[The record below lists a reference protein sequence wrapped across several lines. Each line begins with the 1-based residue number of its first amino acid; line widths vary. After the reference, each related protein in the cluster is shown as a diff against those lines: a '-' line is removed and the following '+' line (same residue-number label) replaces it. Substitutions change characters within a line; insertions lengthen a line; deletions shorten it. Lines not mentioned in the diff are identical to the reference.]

1 MSKANSYNIPEATF
15 VPLSEED
22 VIKSSQIGGNED
34 DLPID

>member
-15 VPLSEED
+15 VPLAEED
-22 VIKSSQIGGNED
+22 IVTSSFGEGNED